1 MERKIF
7 CCDEFTMHSLLI
19 ANVQDFSEGFN
30 DYYFL
35 NPLALKVFLRIYDH
49 LYELKELLINC
60 AIKKEDYKLVIA
72 LLINRFGKQNT
83 QSFLIDIKRFD
94 ILANF
99 ENYDFFIEDW
109 ASEIG
114 KANMEQSNLNDVLY
128 RKGKFSILAKL
139 GDWKTFAYF
148 DNAEVLQ
155 EYGCWKEMVYGG
167 KKCLDAIFASPEKD
181 KYIPEIVARAFAED
195 FVLID
200 GERFSCATY
209 LVLRGGIPLL
219 AQGDNWKLIKK
230 IRNLFIL
237 LPFLIE
243 ILQFD
248 EERKIFREEL
258 WCELIKNCDEKR
270 LEVFDKPDKDA
281 LFIWIYK
288 HAIKTDEICS
298 CRCLLK
304 EYPFWSKTRRRM
316 LSHKWDGLTFKEI
329 KDKLK

>member
-7 CCDEFTMHSLLI
+7 CCDEVTMHSLLI

-35 NPLALKVFLRIYDH
+35 NPLALKVFLRIYNH
-49 LYELKELLINC
+49 LYELKELIINC

-200 GERFSCATY
+200 GERFSCANY
-209 LVLRGGIPLL
+209 LIHRGGIPLL
-219 AQGDNWKLIKK
+219 AQGDNWKLLQK
-230 IRNLFIL
+230 RRSFIVYSS
-237 LPFLIE
+237 FLIE
-243 ILQFD
+243 ILQLD

-258 WCELIKNCDEKR
+258 WCELIKNCQEELEIRSDE
-270 LEVFDKPDKDA
+270 PDRAA
-281 LFIWIYK
+281 LYIWIYK
-288 HAIKTDEICS
+288 NAIKTDAIFS
-298 CRCLLK
+298 CRFLLK
-304 EYPFWSKTRRRM
+304 QYPFWSKTRWRM
-316 LSHKWDGLTFKEI
+316 QSLKWDGLSFKEI